1 MLDYLSSG
9 YVTGSRFAPA
19 TPTRTHSGRSGAEL
33 GRKPGESLE
42 FIDFR
47 DYQPGDDLRRLDWN
61 AYARSDSLVVR
72 VYREEIAPHLDV
84 VLDSSISMAVRPT
97 KEEATITLAGV
108 LAGAADSGGYSHR
121 CWRLGDDCHEVEN
134 SSGPIEQ
141 WVIKKLDGHLN
152 SGEVFAA
159 TPPRFVH
166 RGVRIFVS
174 DLLFPTDP
182 ELVAAVLARDAA
194 VSAVVQLLD
203 SEDRDPPQNAML
215 RLVDSETGEIREL
228 RIDGSVRRRYA
239 KRLETHSNQ
248 WRAACQRRGILFASV
263 AAEALL
269 DGDVDS
275 LIQGGVLE
283 CR

>member
-9 YVTGSRFAPA
+9 YMIGSRFAPA
-19 TPTRTHSGRSGAEL
+19 TPTRTQLGRSGAHL

-72 VYREEIAPHLDV
+72 VYREEIAPHLDI
-84 VLDSSISMAVRPT
+84 VLDSSISMGVRPQ

-108 LAGAADSGGYSHR
+108 LTGSADSGGYSHR
-121 CWRLGDDCHEVEN
+121 GWRLNDDCLEIEN
-134 SSGPIEQ
+134 SHGPIEQ
-141 WVIKKLDGHLN
+141 WNMQPLN
-152 SGEVFAA
+152 GRRDSGEVFAA

-182 ELVAAVLARDAA
+182 EIVASILSREAA
-194 VSAVVQLLD
+194 VSGVVQLLD

-215 RLVDSETGEIREL
+215 RLVDSESGEIREL
-228 RIDGSVRRRYA
+228 RVDGDVRRRYSR
-239 KRLETHSNQ
+239 RLETHSNQ
-248 WRAACQRRGILFASV
+248 WRAACRRRGILFASLT
-263 AAEALL
+263 AESLL
-269 DGDVDS
+269 DGNVDP